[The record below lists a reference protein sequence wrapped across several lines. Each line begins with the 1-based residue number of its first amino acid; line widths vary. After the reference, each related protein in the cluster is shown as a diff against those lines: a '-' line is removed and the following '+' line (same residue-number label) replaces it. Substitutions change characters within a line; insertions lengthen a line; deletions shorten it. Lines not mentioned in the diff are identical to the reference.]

1 MNVFT
6 YGSLMIPSVMAAATG
21 KHFQVMKACLKE
33 YARFKVKGESYPG
46 IVYKTGAAT
55 DGVVHCEVDDL
66 SLKLLDDFEGDLYKR
81 ISVRVE
87 VDQNGPLIAE
97 TYIFAR
103 EHLQL
108 LSSELWDFEEFKK
121 ENLQGF
127 LQSYKGFSLL
137 RKHR

>member
-1 MNVFT
+1 M
-6 YGSLMIPSVMAAATG
+6 
-21 KHFQVMKACLKE
+21 
-33 YARFKVKGESYPG
+33 
-46 IVYKTGAAT
+46 
-55 DGVVHCEVDDL
+55 
-66 SLKLLDDFEGDLYKR
+66 DDFEGDLYKR

-121 ENLQGF
+121 EHLQGF